1 MRVIG
6 IAGSLR
12 TASFNRMLLRQ
23 AIRLAPSGMTVER
36 WDSLR
41 EVPPFCEDDEETPT
55 RPVRTLRTAIEE
67 ADAVLIATPE
77 YNGSIPGQLKNAL
90 DWASRPYP
98 DNVLRDKP
106 AAVIGASPAPS
117 GATRS
122 QGEIREVLRRT
133 GARVLD
139 REVSVPNAYEQF
151 DAEGQLRD
159 PGLRSAL
166 RRLLEDL
173 AVFSG
178 ADAARPSVL
187 AGRAR

>member
-12 TASFNRMLLRQ
+12 TGSFNRMLLRQ
-23 AIRLAPSGMTVER
+23 AIRLAPSGMAVER

-41 EVPPFCEDDEETPT
+41 EVPPFCEDDEETPA
-55 RPVRTLRTAIEE
+55 RPVRALRTAIAG

-106 AAVIGASPAPS
+106 TAVIGASPSPS
-117 GATRS
+117 GAARS

-139 REVSVPNAYEQF
+139 REVSIANAYEQF
-151 DAEGQLRD
+151 DAEGQLQD
-159 PGLRSAL
+159 AGLRAEL

-178 ADAARPSVL
+178 ADTARPAL